1 MSGPVRVGDMLGTR
15 FGIIAERPATCETHG
30 EYTEQQMRAGSR
42 EWWAGCPECL
52 EERHRREEAKRQR
65 ADEIERRE
73 RIIRH
78 ALNQAAIPPRFMA
91 RSLDNYEADT
101 PEKAGALRV
110 SRQYADTF
118 SESVETGRSLIFC
131 GTPGTGKTHL
141 ATGIAQRVIADGHTA
156 AFTTTMN
163 AIRRIRETY
172 RKTSTES
179 EAQAIRSFIV
189 PDLLILDEVGT
200 QRGTD
205 DEKVLLFDI
214 INARY
219 ESMRPMIVISNLDL
233 KGIREY
239 LGERAFDRLREG
251 GGRAVQF
258 TWESHRKDA

>member
-1 MSGPVRVGDMLGTR
+1 MAVRVGDMINGK
-15 FGIIAERPATCETHG
+15 FGIIGERQARCEVHG
-30 EYTEQQMRAGSR
+30 EYTDQQMRALSR
-42 EWWAGCPECL
+42 EWWAGCPMCAKERAES
-52 EERHRREEAKRQR
+52 EERKRQEKE
-65 ADEIERRE
+65 AAERQE
-73 RIIRH
+73 RIVRNAIK
-78 ALNQAAIPPRFMA
+78 QAAIPPRFLE
-91 RSLDNYEADT
+91 RTLENYVTET
-101 PEKAGALRV
+101 EEQAGALRV
-110 SRQYADTF
+110 SVRYAETF
-118 SESVETGRSLIFC
+118 EEATENGRSLIFC

-141 ATGIAQRVIADGHTA
+141 ATGIAQRIITRGYTA

-172 RKTSTES
+172 KKTSTET
-179 EAQAIRSFIV
+179 EGEAIRSFTV

-214 INARY
+214 INTRY

-233 KGIREY
+233 KGVQEY

-258 TWESHRKDA
+258 TWQSHRRSA